1 MTTQPLIELADKYA
15 FFMPGSEEGAKVRQQ
30 LVAALQ
36 AQAAEIAA
44 LKEKLAVETKAA
56 NHTDPMALID
66 RYRDLKVG
74 EGTAQARAAIA
85 QALEAQAAEIE
96 AFKSQLD
103 DYTTMVSAEI
113 AALKEKLAVET
124 KVAGHWMQE
133 ACNFH
138 NLVVKL
144 EALKADAARGRYMI
158 DNGCWHRGEEQT
170 HLAVLVQQ
178 GSDLS
183 CSATRR
189 AAIDAAMKDP
199 S

>member
-1 MTTQPLIELADKYA
+1 LEFEMTKPTLIERLRLGASISRERGLNLDFADLA
-15 FFMPGSEEGAKVRQQ
+15 E
-30 LVAALQ
+30 
-36 AQAAEIAA
+36 QAAA
-44 LKEKLAVETKAA
+44 
-56 NHTDPMALID
+56 
-66 RYRDLKVG
+66 
-74 EGTAQARAAIA
+74 
-85 QALEAQAAEIE
+85 ALEAQAAEIE

-113 AALKEKLAVET
+113 AEFKSKLAVET